1 MPAAGVGERLPMRYY
16 SIAEGLASTEVRKV
30 FQDSRGFL
38 WFGTREGLSLFD
50 SYEFENFGVRDGLPN
65 PVINDIAED
74 PYGRIWVAANDG
86 GIALLTD
93 PNAHLKQFQ
102 RIWVDPDSNA
112 ANKVN
117 RILIDSRGKIWCL
130 TDDGLFRSSLDSPE
144 KFELIKKYD
153 QPIMGEASNL
163 LFEAGDGAVWFAV
176 ETRLYQFRNG
186 NIAEDASFTGPGN
199 FFIVDGKQL
208 RDGRIVLLEFRR
220 GLFEYRP
227 SETWK
232 NIYTAGP
239 DLDDF
244 FALLEE
250 KDGTL
255 WVGGRDG
262 LIRFKGPETTK
273 YYSLTELGG
282 LRIRALGT
290 DDEGNIWVGSTFSGA
305 IRLPETSV
313 ATYPVPVGTYSLGM
327 EVLPSGALS
336 AIYCK
341 PISSLWDCR
350 AVKQKIGTNGSKE
363 ESLKTIPAF
372 AKQLVL
378 YPDGNGG
385 LGIELGPYRRMLIDD
400 TSIRFKNGAKF
411 DLQQLFLR
419 VPDGQKRMWVAI
431 DGDTLWAFLADG
443 TLKKVVSADGKITVE
458 TVMKTEGRYGS
469 LITDRTGNLWMYNRG
484 GSFGRIRD
492 GKWEVLRLFG
502 GETEIDPSAAFFDKR
517 GRAWFGT
524 YFTGIFV
531 CEDPTAVQ
539 PKCEPVELPES
550 IAGTMINSISEDPD
564 GRIYI
569 GTSKGMVR
577 LDPET
582 GASRLFTSRDG
593 LASEM
598 VTGFANDASGNMWV
612 NTISGLTR
620 LERGPERPVQPP
632 RAYISKINIGG
643 ETHSAGETL
652 DLASDQ
658 HTLTIDYIGLSYS
671 NENALRYQYL
681 LQGAGNDWSE
691 PGKTRSITLGALA
704 PGSYRFKVRAIN
716 DAGIVS
722 QVPAEFAF
730 VIAPPFYLR
739 WWFVA
744 ASVLAAAAIIYLF
757 YRLRWQRV
765 LAVERTRT
773 MIATDLHDDI
783 GSNLS
788 KISVLSE
795 VSRLRSESGKRP
807 DPTLLRSIAGIARDS
822 VSSMSDIVWAI
833 DPKRDSAEDLLFKMR
848 EYAEDLC
855 SAKGIQLDFISSKG
869 FEKANLKMERRRDIY
884 LIFKESMNN
893 LARHSGCSAA
903 IVEIEDGGG
912 LITLRISDNG
922 TGFDPETASSGNGS
936 LNIRQRAQRSG
947 GRVAVESSP
956 GTGTTVVAVLPH

>member
-1 MPAAGVGERLPMRYY
+1 
-16 SIAEGLASTEVRKV
+16 
-30 FQDSRGFL
+30 
-38 WFGTREGLSLFD
+38 
-50 SYEFENFGVRDGLPN
+50 
-65 PVINDIAED
+65 
-74 PYGRIWVAANDG
+74 
-86 GIALLTD
+86 
-93 PNAHLKQFQ
+93 
-102 RIWVDPDSNA
+102 
-112 ANKVN
+112 
-117 RILIDSRGKIWCL
+117 
-130 TDDGLFRSSLDSPE
+130 
-144 KFELIKKYD
+144 
-153 QPIMGEASNL
+153 
-163 LFEAGDGAVWFAV
+163 
-176 ETRLYQFRNG
+176 
-186 NIAEDASFTGPGN
+186 
-199 FFIVDGKQL
+199 
-208 RDGRIVLLEFRR
+208 
-220 GLFEYRP
+220 
-227 SETWK
+227 
-232 NIYTAGP
+232 
-239 DLDDF
+239 
-244 FALLEE
+244 
-250 KDGTL
+250 
-255 WVGGRDG
+255 
-262 LIRFKGPETTK
+262 
-273 YYSLTELGG
+273 
-282 LRIRALGT
+282 
-290 DDEGNIWVGSTFSGA
+290 
-305 IRLPETSV
+305 
-313 ATYPVPVGTYSLGM
+313 
-327 EVLPSGALS
+327 
-336 AIYCK
+336 
-341 PISSLWDCR
+341 
-350 AVKQKIGTNGSKE
+350 
-363 ESLKTIPAF
+363 
-372 AKQLVL
+372 
-378 YPDGNGG
+378 
-385 LGIELGPYRRMLIDD
+385 
-400 TSIRFKNGAKF
+400 
-411 DLQQLFLR
+411 
-419 VPDGQKRMWVAI
+419 
-431 DGDTLWAFLADG
+431 
-443 TLKKVVSADGKITVE
+443 
-458 TVMKTEGRYGS
+458 MKTEGRYGS

-903 IVEIEDGGG
+903 IGEIEDGGG